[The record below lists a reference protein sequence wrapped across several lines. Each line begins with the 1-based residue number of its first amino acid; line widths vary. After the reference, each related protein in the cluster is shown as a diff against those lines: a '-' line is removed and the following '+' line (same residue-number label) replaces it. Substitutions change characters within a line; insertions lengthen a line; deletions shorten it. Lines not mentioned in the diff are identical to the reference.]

1 VSHLAYP
8 PRLPVEFSESIARL
22 IYLTK
27 KIKNEVAKNKN
38 ELNRAWRM
46 AGGASSRIRRPTDA
60 KSILL
65 GRQVRRSKIWV
76 SIAGHDNWHQRSP
89 EPQIDEAGLRDA
101 LLKHLEQ
108 EFRYFQQGG
117 ICPMT
122 KVTTLSMA
130 LARFPVVSIRQLS
143 ECALVSEST
152 AKRWLFSLQQSGR
165 MTSLIQNGQ
174 RQFINERLIS
184 ILDEF
189 AQ

>member
-1 VSHLAYP
+1 M
-8 PRLPVEFSESIARL
+8 

-27 KIKNEVAKNKN
+27 KIKYEVAKNKN
-38 ELNRAWRM
+38 ELKRAGRM
-46 AGGASSRIRRPTDA
+46 AGGASSRLRWPGDA

-65 GRQVRRSKIWV
+65 SRQVRRSKIWV
-76 SIAGHDNWHQRSP
+76 SIAGYDSWHQRNP
-89 EPQIDEAGLRDA
+89 EPHIDEAGLRDA

-152 AKRWLFSLQQSGR
+152 AKRWLLSLQRSGR

-174 RQFINERLIS
+174 RQFMNERLLTIIDQFS
-184 ILDEF
+184 
-189 AQ
+189 Q